1 MLFLLIKAS
10 ASVLPGRNPYLKY
23 SGTLYTSMASD
34 KVVQTEL
41 PENEYERLARI
52 AEREDKSLKQVLR
65 EAANEYMSR
74 HEEID
79 MSDPFF
85 EVSVGKE
92 SGKEEKTA
100 EKTDEY
106 LYGE

>member
-1 MLFLLIKAS
+1 MYMYILMS
-10 ASVLPGRNPYLKY
+10 
-23 SGTLYTSMASD
+23 SD

-41 PENEYERLARI
+41 PQNEYERLARI
-52 AEREDKSLKQVLR
+52 AEREDKSLKQLLR
-65 EAANEYMSR
+65 EAANEYTSR

-85 EVSVGKE
+85 EVSVGE
-92 SGKEEKTA
+92 ASGDEKKTA

-106 LYGE
+106 LYGG